1 MPIAVAAVMRLC
13 GSRAK
18 RFALEILSAMLFA
31 PSVVLWLKAKCRFV
45 HYVILTLGQSLIC
58 RESRTSVVMQ
68 FVQFFQ
74 VSDCRYLQAIEII
87 FAGITKIGD
96 VAMEG
101 GTPVIVLA
109 DTAVEQQVVPPSERT
124 RAFYDGLRSHGH
136 LPKPEKD

>member
-1 MPIAVAAVMRLC
+1 
-13 GSRAK
+13 
-18 RFALEILSAMLFA
+18 
-31 PSVVLWLKAKCRFV
+31 
-45 HYVILTLGQSLIC
+45 
-58 RESRTSVVMQ
+58 MQ

-109 DTAVEQQVVPPSERT
+109 DTAVEQQVVPPSERA
-124 RAFYDGLRSHGH
+124 RAFYDGLRSHGQ
-136 LPKPEKD
+136 LPKQEKRLTSRFVPRISQM